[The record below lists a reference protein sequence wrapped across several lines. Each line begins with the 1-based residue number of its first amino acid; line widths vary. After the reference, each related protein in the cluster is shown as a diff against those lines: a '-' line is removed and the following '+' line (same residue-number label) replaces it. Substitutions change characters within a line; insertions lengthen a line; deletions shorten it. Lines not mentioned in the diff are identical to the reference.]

1 MGTRSELLPQHR
13 KRIRKEH
20 VNSCTAQPLVVPK
33 KQREAGEAN
42 VDQTVQIEQAVCRL
56 PAARAAQRPSTASG
70 TSRTWHHSSGQRRQG
85 PTALGAPS
93 DPPFLSPPRT
103 AVPIGSRCSASIHFT
118 APISDQIRRTEK
130 HKTGK
135 HDPQKTHRP
144 GRDGQQAHAIIPEN
158 KNKPVLSSSATDEQ
172 QRGRGGV
179 SEQRFVPAAPSAR
192 LPRARRCRSPP
203 PRLPAAPARAS
214 PGEGVGMGPAAPSS
228 SSSSFSPPSPF
239 PPPRPRAAAGLT
251 LRAAVRAHLAAPQA
265 LRHRGAER
273 GGRFL
278 PRAHG
283 AAAAP
288 PGGRAEPAT
297 RRRAA
302 APPATPPAL
311 FAKPLALGGS
321 TAP

>member
-1 MGTRSELLPQHR
+1 MDTKAIRLKYTYIGGRTQEKLKRSLKFAFRNMAECFKTGSVQGQACSVGTRSELLPQHR

-93 DPPFLSPPRT
+93 DPLFLSPPRT

-172 QRGRGGV
+172 QRGRG
-179 SEQRFVPAAPSAR
+179 
-192 LPRARRCRSPP
+192 
-203 PRLPAAPARAS
+203 
-214 PGEGVGMGPAAPSS
+214 
-228 SSSSFSPPSPF
+228 
-239 PPPRPRAAAGLT
+239 
-251 LRAAVRAHLAAPQA
+251 
-265 LRHRGAER
+265 
-273 GGRFL
+273 
-278 PRAHG
+278 
-283 AAAAP
+283 
-288 PGGRAEPAT
+288 
-297 RRRAA
+297 
-302 APPATPPAL
+302 
-311 FAKPLALGGS
+311 
-321 TAP
+321 